1 MTTAWIEKIWNLS
14 NQSFTILQN
23 DGTWRPY
30 VQERNKS
37 YASDEAIS
45 VSPGDVLT
53 CEHFF
58 IPWIDW
64 GRVRIEGPDGS
75 LEVSVGPKSH
85 SSNDFI
91 RGFDA
96 VRDEVLATEIGP
108 RGSWWSAF
116 V

>member
-64 GRVRIEGPDGS
+64 VAFGSKGQTEASKCQLDRRVIAAMTLSGDSKP
-75 LEVSVGPKSH
+75 LEMKY
-85 SSNDFI
+85 
-91 RGFDA
+91 
-96 VRDEVLATEIGP
+96 
-108 RGSWWSAF
+108 
-116 V
+116 